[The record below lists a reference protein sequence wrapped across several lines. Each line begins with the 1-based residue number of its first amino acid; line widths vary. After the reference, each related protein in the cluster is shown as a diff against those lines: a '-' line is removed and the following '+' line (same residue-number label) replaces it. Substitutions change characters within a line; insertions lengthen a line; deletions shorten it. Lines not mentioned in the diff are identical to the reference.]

1 MIMKRYIG
9 TKIIYAEIIHAEIA
23 ASPKDGIEGYKVVYA
38 DGYMSWSPRAAAF
51 PLVHNS
57 AKQIR
62 FVCLKQ
68 GA

>member
-1 MIMKRYIG
+1 MKRYIG
-9 TKIIYAEIIHAEIA
+9 TKIIHAEIA

-38 DGYMSWSPRAAAF
+38 DGYTASEQCQAAGAAAL

>member
-1 MIMKRYIG
+1 M
-9 TKIIYAEIIHAEIA
+9 IIHAEIA

-62 FVCLKQ
+62 FVCLK
-68 GA
+68 